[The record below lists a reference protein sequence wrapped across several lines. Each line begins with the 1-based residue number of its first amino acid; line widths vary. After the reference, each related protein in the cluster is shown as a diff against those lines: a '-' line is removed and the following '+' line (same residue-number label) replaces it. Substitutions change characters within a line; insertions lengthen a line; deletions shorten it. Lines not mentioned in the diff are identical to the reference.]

1 MSAVRVVVVDDHEI
15 VRAGLSTLLS
25 REPDIHLVGM
35 APDAEE
41 GIEMIADVHPDV
53 VVVDYSLP
61 RMSGVELCEQ
71 IVSRFP
77 ETAVVVLT
85 SYLSDEV
92 ILRSVQAGAQ
102 AFVYKDVDAAEL
114 KKAIRAVTR
123 GETILDPKVAGR
135 VVRWANTR
143 GKRGRREGG
152 LSLQETEVLRHVTVG
167 ATNKAIAEA
176 MSVSE
181 NTIKTYLRRI
191 MEKLDC
197 HSRSEAAAIAAKR
210 GLL

>member
-1 MSAVRVVVVDDHEI
+1 MTAVRVVVVDDHEI
-15 VRAGLSTLLS
+15 VRAGLTSLLS
-25 REPDIHLVGM
+25 REPDIHLVGV

-41 GIEMIADVHPDV
+41 GMVMIADEHPDV
-53 VVVDYSLP
+53 AVVDYSLP

-85 SYLSDEV
+85 SYLNDDV
-92 ILRSVQAGAQ
+92 ILRSVEAGAQ
-102 AFVYKDVDAAEL
+102 AFVYKDVDAGEL

-123 GETILDPKVAGR
+123 GETVLDPKVAGR
-135 VVRWANTR
+135 VMKWANR
-143 GKRGRREGG
+143 SKRGRRDGG
-152 LSLQETEVLRHVTVG
+152 LSLQETEVLRHVTLG
-167 ATNKAIAEA
+167 ATNKDIAER
-176 MSVSE
+176 MNVSE
-181 NTIKTYLRRI
+181 NTIKTYLRRV

>member
-1 MSAVRVVVVDDHEI
+1 MNAVRVVVVDDHEI

-25 REPDIHLVGM
+25 REPDIHLVGV

-41 GIEMIADVHPDV
+41 GIDMIADVHPDV
-53 VVVDYSLP
+53 AVVDYSLP

-71 IVSRFP
+71 IVARFP

-85 SYLSDEV
+85 TYLSDDV
-92 ILRSVQAGAQ
+92 ILRSVEAGAQ
-102 AFVYKDVDAAEL
+102 AFVYKDVDASEL

-135 VVRWANTR
+135 VVRWANR
-143 GKRGRREGG
+143 RKHGRRDGG
-152 LSLQETEVLRHVTVG
+152 LSLQETEVLRHVTAG
-167 ATNKAIAEA
+167 ATNKDIAEA
-176 MSVSE
+176 MNVSE
-181 NTIKTYLRRI
+181 NTIKTYLRRV

>member
-1 MSAVRVVVVDDHEI
+1 MNAVRVVVVDDHEI

-41 GIEMIADVHPDV
+41 GIDMIAEVHPDV

-61 RMSGVELCEQ
+61 KMSGVELCEQ

-92 ILRSVQAGAQ
+92 ILRSVEAGAQ
-102 AFVYKDVDAAEL
+102 AFVYKDVDASEL

-135 VVRWANTR
+135 VVRWANR

-152 LSLQETEVLRHVTVG
+152 LSLQETEVLRHVTAG

-176 MSVSE
+176 MHVSE

>member
-1 MSAVRVVVVDDHEI
+1 MNAVRVVVVDDHEI

-25 REPDIHLVGM
+25 REPDIHLVGV

-41 GIEMIADVHPDV
+41 GMDMIADVHPDV
-53 VVVDYSLP
+53 AVVDYSLP
-61 RMSGVELCEQ
+61 KMSGVELCEQ
-71 IVSRFP
+71 IVARFP

-85 SYLSDEV
+85 TYINDDV
-92 ILRSVQAGAQ
+92 ILRSVEAGAQ
-102 AFVYKDVDAAEL
+102 AFVYKDVDASEL

-135 VVRWANTR
+135 VMRWANR
-143 GKRGRREGG
+143 RKNGRRDGG
-152 LSLQETEVLRHVTVG
+152 LSLQETEVLRHVTAG
-167 ATNKAIAEA
+167 ATNKDIAEA
-176 MSVSE
+176 MHVSE
-181 NTIKTYLRRI
+181 NTIKTYLRRV

>member
-1 MSAVRVVVVDDHEI
+1 MNAVRVVVVDDHEI
-15 VRAGLSTLLS
+15 IRAGLSTLLS
-25 REPDIHLVGM
+25 REPDIHLVGV
-35 APDAEE
+35 APDGEE
-41 GIEMIADVHPDV
+41 GIEMIADVQPDV

-92 ILRSVQAGAQ
+92 ILRSVEAGAQ
-102 AFVYKDVDAAEL
+102 AFVYKDVDASEL

-135 VVRWANTR
+135 VVSWANR
-143 GKRGRREGG
+143 SKRGRREGG
-152 LSLQETEVLRHVTVG
+152 LSLQETEVLRHVTAG

-176 MSVSE
+176 MHVK
-181 NTIKTYLRRI
+181 IGRA
-191 MEKLDC
+191 
-197 HSRSEAAAIAAKR
+197 HV
-210 GLL
+210 